1 MTLDEIIAIT
11 GKPGLYKILT
21 QNKGN
26 IIVESLT
33 DKKRF
38 PVMALQ
44 NVSTLKDISIY
55 TYEAETPL
63 RQVFLNIYT
72 KENGIIPIDLKD
84 KGAVLAQYFRGI
96 LPEYDEERVYTSN
109 IKKVFSWYNAL
120 VTSDFDF
127 KSLEESDEESDTAAA
142 DEN

>member
-21 QNKGN
+21 QNKVN
-26 IIVESLT
+26 IIVESLA

-55 TYEAETPL
+55 TYEKEVSL
-63 RQVFLNIYT
+63 KKIFLNIYT
-72 KENGIIPIDLKD
+72 KEKGEIPLNLKE
-84 KGAVLAQYFRGI
+84 KGAVLAKYFREI

-120 VTSDFDF
+120 VASNFDF
-127 KSLEESDEESDTAAA
+127 KSLEELEKDAKDTSDEK
-142 DEN
+142 

>member
-1 MTLDEIIAIT
+1 MTLDKIIAIT

-21 QNKGN
+21 QNKVN
-26 IIVESLT
+26 IIVESLA

-55 TYEAETPL
+55 TYEKEVSL
-63 RQVFLNIYT
+63 KKIFLNIYT
-72 KENGIIPIDLKD
+72 KEKGEIPLNLKE
-84 KGAVLAQYFRGI
+84 KGAVLAKYFREI

-120 VTSDFDF
+120 VASNFDF
-127 KSLEESDEESDTAAA
+127 KSLEESEKNAKDTSDEK
-142 DEN
+142 